1 MAETAD
7 VAVDTIRALLA
18 QADLREWFTAQRWY
32 ASRSR
37 SVSSIE
43 LFDVVTVGEQG
54 TMLLAIVQA
63 HFASGAHQLYQ
74 LPLGVRTGD
83 HADQPIVIAQ
93 ARGWSAHDALR
104 DPVLA
109 AALMAKINAGGDIET
124 AQGRYSFRCVEG
136 APGLDETGAQAVRPL
151 DVEQSHTSLVFSERT
166 VLKVFR
172 RLEPGINPEL
182 EMLRFLT
189 AHGFEQVARLH
200 GFYEYNGVA
209 LASTLGLAQE
219 FIAGAVGGWELAL
232 EEIRTGPEAFLR
244 RLAGLGEVTAA
255 MHNTLATDAAD
266 PAFSPEEPSH
276 EWIALLTATIDEE
289 IERLFLQLPSNEG
302 LAPIVG
308 RGEDVREQL
317 ATRAQIG
324 LKGRMIRTHG
334 DYHLGQTLHS
344 PRGWVVIDFEGE
356 PARPLSDRRLK
367 RSALRDVA
375 GMLRSFAYLSATA
388 GLTGDSL
395 APGDFENRAR
405 ATFLDAYLSH
415 VDPSLMPAGE
425 LATENLLS
433 IFELERAIYE
443 LHYEVEHRPDWVPIP
458 VAGIS
463 RLLESS

>member
-7 VAVDTIRALLA
+7 LAVDAVPALLA
-18 QADLREWFTAQRWY
+18 QDDLRDWLVAQRWY

-37 SVSSIE
+37 SVNSIE
-43 LFDVVTVGEQG
+43 SFDAVTLGDQA
-54 TMLLAIVQA
+54 TLLLAIVQA
-63 HFASGAHQLYQ
+63 HFATGTHQLYQ
-74 LPLGVRTGD
+74 LPLGVRAGD
-83 HADQPIVIAQ
+83 PADGPAVIAR
-93 ARGWSAHDALR
+93 ARGWAAHDGLR
-104 DPVLA
+104 DPELA
-109 AALMAKINAGGDIET
+109 VALMRQINAGGDIET
-124 AQGRYSFRCVEG
+124 AQGRYSFRRAAG
-136 APGLDETGAQAVRPL
+136 APDLDETAARTVRPL

-219 FIAGAVGGWELAL
+219 FIDGAVGGWELAL
-232 EEIRTGPEAFLR
+232 EEIRTGPDAFLR
-244 RLAGLGEVTAA
+244 RLAGLGEVTAM

-289 IERLFLQLPSNEG
+289 IERLFLALPSDEG

-367 RSALRDVA
+367 RSSLRDVA
-375 GMLRSFAYLSATA
+375 SMLRSFAYLSATA
-388 GLTGDSL
+388 GLMSDVGTQN
-395 APGDFENRAR
+395 DFEGRAR
-405 ATFLDAYLSH
+405 AVFLDAYFSH
-415 VDPSLMPAGE
+415 VDPSLLPAGE
-425 LATENLLS
+425 VATENLLS

-443 LHYEVEHRPDWVPIP
+443 LHYEVEHRPDWVSIP